1 MKMPTH
7 RLSRLL
13 ILGVLLLTSVF
24 PKTVAHG
31 TDPTCGVSDG
41 HTLCLSVP
49 AGALSGKVTITIAI
63 DPNDGLV
70 IARWLPRRGT
80 STHLITRFTSSP
92 ETNDYSFVWPTQKYL
107 DASGTL
113 RVQHGSILS
122 AAVDAAITLSNGNT
136 TDFRHSR
143 NDWRA
148 YLPGGWTATTD
159 PVVAAVGDGPS
170 GEATSNVMAQ
180 SIAAA
185 DPALFLFLG
194 DVYEEGTFV
203 ENLNYYGAS
212 ALHNPAGATLWGAT
226 ARITQP
232 TVGNHEARNMVA
244 WKDYWHGHPAHM
256 SFTFGGVLFLDLN
269 ATESFAV
276 GSKQFSL
283 VKKALSSAPSCVVAF
298 WHHPI
303 LWKDEVDTGRQPMW
317 SLLANKG
324 GDLVLNGH
332 KHSMAV
338 YQPLDAHLELGG
350 HMVEIVSG
358 AGGHKVAGAG
368 SDSSG
373 RLLWAQ
379 GKTAGVLYLTLNGA
393 NSGGTATSIS
403 WTFEDVSG
411 NPLSGSAGSV
421 DC

>member
-1 MKMPTH
+1 MPTH
-7 RLSRLL
+7 CLSSLL
-13 ILGVLLLTSVF
+13 ILGVFLLTSVF
-24 PKTVAHG
+24 PMTSARG

-41 HTLCLSVP
+41 HMLCLSVP
-49 AGALSGKVTITIAI
+49 AGALSGKVTITITI
-63 DPNDGLV
+63 NPNEGLV
-70 IARWLPRRGT
+70 IAHWLPRRGT
-80 STHLITRFTSSP
+80 DTHLITKFAPSP

-113 RVQHGSILS
+113 RLQHGSISS
-122 AAVDAAITLSNGNT
+122 AAVNRPITLSNGNA
-136 TDFRHSR
+136 TDLRHSR
-143 NDWRA
+143 DDWRA
-148 YLPGGWTATTD
+148 YLPGAWTETTD

-170 GEATSNVMAQ
+170 DEATSNMVAQ

-194 DVYEEGTFV
+194 DVYEDGTFV
-203 ENLNYYGAS
+203 ENLNHYGAS
-212 ALHNPAGATLWGAT
+212 SLHKRAGGTLWGAF

-232 TVGNHEARNMVA
+232 TIGNHEARNMVA

-269 ATESFAV
+269 STESFAV
-276 GSKQFSL
+276 GSKQFMF
-283 VKKALSSAPSCVVAF
+283 VKNALSSAPSCVVAF

-303 LWKDEVDTGRQPMW
+303 LWEDEVDTGMQPIW
-317 SLLANKG
+317 NLLANRG

-338 YQPLDAHLELGG
+338 YQPLDADLEVGG

-358 AGGHKVAGAG
+358 AGGHKVGGAG
-368 SDSSG
+368 RDSSG
-373 RLLWAQ
+373 RLLWTQ
-379 GKTAGVLYLTLNGA
+379 GKTAGVLYVTLNGA
-393 NSGGTATSIS
+393 NSGGTATSMN

-411 NPLSGSAGSV
+411 NPLSGSEGSV
-421 DC
+421 DCR